1 MKKRMLA
8 LMLAM
13 IMALA
18 LMTPAAAFVDHNY
31 LYTAIDAIDN
41 QRLLEAGETTLPT
54 LSETWQFDFRVDI
67 VSTTEGDTIEEY
79 AQLFYEQYEY
89 GWGDN
94 KDGSLL
100 MILLDDN
107 GDSVSFNDYYIYAG
121 GIGQEIQAL
130 PDSENLYVM
139 LDLVLTGENVP
150 YEVAGETCANAV
162 DTYMGLMASLL
173 MTVDPD
179 RAGGAAAPEMPE
191 MPEAAPQPE
200 DEVIMLEGGP
210 ERFIQDNA
218 QLISAFG
225 NATME
230 NRAVEMANTYGC
242 GVYVLTVDTM
252 NGAEVR
258 DFAKD
263 YYTQHG
269 LGVGEFSNGVL
280 FLVAMDTREYVTIT
294 YGQNPQQ
301 SGDYGIGIMAFTDGG
316 IEYLEEE
323 VVPYLSDG
331 DYDGA
336 FDTYLNI
343 CEEYLSYYTENG
355 EGMVPESSSERL
367 LKVAAVIFI
376 PLIIA
381 LIVCLVFLSQMKT
394 AKIAKEAGDYVDD
407 LTVTARHDQY
417 THTTRERREIS
428 KDDDSDGSGHTVD
441 SDGFGGSSGGKF

>member
-1 MKKRMLA
+1 MKKRLF
-8 LMLAM
+8 
-13 IMALA
+13 ALA
-18 LMTPAAAFVDHNY
+18 LVLLIACSLITPAAAFVDHNY
-31 LYTAIDAIDN
+31 LYTAVDDIDN
-41 QRLLEAGETTLPT
+41 QRLLDAGETTLPT
-54 LSETWQFDFRVDI
+54 LSETYQFDLRVDI

-79 AQLFYEQYEY
+79 AELFYTQYEY
-89 GWGDN
+89 GYGDN

-107 GDSVSFNDYYIYAG
+107 GDSVSFNDYYIYTEG
-121 GIGQEIQAL
+121 LGRDISAL
-130 PDSENLYVM
+130 PDSESFYVM
-139 LDLVLTGENVP
+139 LDMVLTGENIP
-150 YEVAGETCANAV
+150 YEEAGEICANAV
-162 DTYMGLMASLL
+162 DTYTGLMASMI
-173 MTVDPD
+173 MTVAPD
-179 RAGGAAAPEMPE
+179 RAGVAAAPEMPE

-200 DEVIMLEGGP
+200 DEVILLEGGP

-218 QLISAFG
+218 QLISVLKT
-225 NATME
+225 ATME
-230 NRAVEMANTYGC
+230 NRAVEMANAYGC

-258 DFAKD
+258 EFAKD

-269 LGVGEFSNGVL
+269 LGVDEFSNGIL

-294 YGQNPQQ
+294 YGRDPEALT
-301 SGDYGIGIMAFTDGG
+301 DYGIGILAFTDKG
-316 IEYLEEE
+316 IEVLEEE
-323 VVPYLSDG
+323 VVSFLGDG
-331 DYDGA
+331 DYDEA
-336 FDTYLNI
+336 FETYLDI

-394 AKIAKEAGDYVDD
+394 AKIAKEAGNYVDD

-441 SDGFGGSSGGKF
+441 SDGFGGSKGGKF